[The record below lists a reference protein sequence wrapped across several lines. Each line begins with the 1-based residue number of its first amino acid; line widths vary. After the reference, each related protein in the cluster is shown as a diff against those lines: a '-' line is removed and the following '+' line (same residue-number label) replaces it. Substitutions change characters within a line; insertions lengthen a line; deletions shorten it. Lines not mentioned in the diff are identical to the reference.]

1 MIGYHRYKRNKS
13 SERKEF
19 SESPKTNTLKSVT
32 TIAANIAQV
41 ATLAAVIWGYYNTV
55 LPVFQKEVIAEE
67 LAKIQSEKKLWNQ
80 KLGSYKSE
88 VKEYQDQL
96 TQLNDQKR
104 HYQNS
109 LAELKSK
116 VLLTQESL
124 VSEQQQLK
132 ELQVSSQKLAKNLVS
147 SEKYL
152 YDLLLYSYV
161 GDMPLPKSVVAVLQM
176 NYEGRLFEKEN
187 PKGLA
192 TRLQNRFIQPLDMA
206 KQDLN
211 ELRSDSVRKS
221 IVSPQVYARF
231 VSAFEKGLQ
240 QNKNNLLCPEPNYSS
255 WETSFTESFNYDKE
269 LISACAQ
276 ERIKL
281 TPSLKNESYYINEC
295 KFIFDYSVERLF
307 QDRWRDVNKSCDKV
321 RKSISRRVLNVNAT
335 PVVFTS
341 VEPPSKL
348 EINSHLRA
356 VNKT

>member
-1 MIGYHRYKRNKS
+1 M
-13 SERKEF
+13 
-19 SESPKTNTLKSVT
+19 
-32 TIAANIAQV
+32 
-41 ATLAAVIWGYYNTV
+41 
-55 LPVFQKEVIAEE
+55 
-67 LAKIQSEKKLWNQ
+67 
-80 KLGSYKSE
+80 
-88 VKEYQDQL
+88 
-96 TQLNDQKR
+96 
-104 HYQNS
+104 
-109 LAELKSK
+109 
-116 VLLTQESL
+116 
-124 VSEQQQLK
+124 
-132 ELQVSSQKLAKNLVS
+132 AKNLVS

-161 GDMPLPKSVVAVLQM
+161 GDMPLPKSVVAMLQM

-192 TRLQNRFIQPLDMA
+192 VRLQNRFIQPLDMA

-221 IVSPQVYARF
+221 IVSPQVYVRF
-231 VSAFEKGLQ
+231 VTAFEKGLQ
-240 QNKNNLLCPEPNYSS
+240 QNKNNLLCPEPNYAS

-281 TPSLKNESYYINEC
+281 TPGSKNESYYIKEC

-307 QDRWRDVNKSCDKV
+307 QDRWREVNKPCDKV
-321 RKSISRRVLNVNAT
+321 RMSISSRVLNVNAT

>member
-1 MIGYHRYKRNKS
+1 MIGYHRYKRSKS
-13 SERKEF
+13 SEHKKF
-19 SESPKTNTLKSVT
+19 SECTKANTIKSVT

-55 LPVFQKEVIAEE
+55 LPVFQKEEIAEE
-67 LAKIQSEKKLWNQ
+67 LAKIQSEKKLWDQ
-80 KLGSYKSE
+80 KLGGYKSE
-88 VKEYQDQL
+88 IKEYQNQL

-104 HYQNS
+104 QYQNS
-109 LAELKSK
+109 LAELKSQ
-116 VLLTQESL
+116 VLQTQESL
-124 VSEQQQLK
+124 VSEQQKLK
-132 ELQVSSQKLAKNLVS
+132 VLQVNSKQLEKNLVS
-147 SEKYL
+147 SERYL

-161 GDMPLPKSVVAVLQM
+161 GDMPLPKSVVSILQM
-176 NYEGRLFEKEN
+176 NYEGTLFEKEN
-187 PKGLA
+187 PNGLA
-192 TRLQNRFIQPLDMA
+192 ARLQNQFIQPLDMA

-221 IVSPQVYARF
+221 IVSPQVYTRF

-240 QNKNNLLCPEPNYSS
+240 QNKNHLICPEPNYSS
-255 WETSFTESFNYDKE
+255 WETSFTESFNYDEE

-281 TPSLKNESYYINEC
+281 NPRLKNESHHIHEC

-307 QDRWRDVNKSCDKV
+307 QDRWRDANKPCDKV
-321 RKSISRRVLNVNAT
+321 RMSISSRVLNVNAT

-356 VNKT
+356 VNDI